1 MQQLGTQLLVPTAQQ
16 VAQQAVARVA
26 AVTSE
31 VDTVLS
37 RLAYSCRK
45 GDPEL
50 LDELRG
56 ELLFMARVIEEPVS
70 GPGCGG

>member
-1 MQQLGTQLLVPTAQQ
+1 MIPAAQ
-16 VAQQAVARVA
+16 ALADAAVARVQQTTA
-26 AVTSE
+26 E
-31 VDTVLS
+31 VDTLLS

-50 LDELRG
+50 SQELRG

-70 GPGCGG
+70 EEGGWRG